1 MNGIVGLLLPF
12 LLSPSLVLEEDGP
25 ADAVLASPV
34 VCEPHIGMTVRLAGA
49 LFGGTG
55 GGTSTS
61 TSLTL
66 PVASFSD
73 CDGGCAALLGVVR
86 LAL

>member
-55 GGTSTS
+55 GGTSS
-61 TSLTL
+61 STL
-66 PVASFSD
+66 PAASFSD